1 MPRTSIKNKLI
12 LCFVLLIFIVIV
24 VVTTINL
31 LTDQFYVAQALSTA
45 IALGVGIFFGGI
57 FSNSLVMRL
66 NSLSREAEKVSGG
79 DLTRDIPVVSMDEV
93 RSLEEIFGV
102 MVHHIRSMIF
112 DIKKVALE
120 INEANISLVYL
131 MKKVLESSREIGRSS
146 GVIAKGSETQ
156 VLIVQKTSLKV
167 ENSVKSMDSLMRRSN
182 QTMSKINE
190 AMKKTRAGE
199 NNARETLKRLEE
211 VLREMSR
218 YSEPIAQLARKVEKI
233 KVIVNVLDS
242 IAQKTDLLSLNASIE
257 ATRAGETGKGFALVA
272 DEIRS
277 MADSSKQSSQEISKL
292 VEDILTDNKAVIGFM
307 AKNQTDINKG
317 NEILNGIVGIFA
329 EMLTNVG
336 EIFSEVKQVEDAT
349 AEQVD
354 HMRGL
359 SENFS
364 ELARLANENF
374 VATQNTSEAI
384 ERQKKNVNRIAAAV
398 KGLNSLSNK
407 MVETQ
412 QRFRLPEQAS

>member
-12 LCFVLLIFIVIV
+12 LCFLLLILIVIV

-31 LTDQFYVAQALSTA
+31 LTDKFYVAQALSTA
-45 IALGVGIFFGGI
+45 IALGVGIFFGSI
-57 FSNSLVMRL
+57 FSNSLVTRL
-66 NSLSREAEKVSGG
+66 KSLSSEAEKISGG

-112 DIKKVALE
+112 DIKKVAFE
-120 INEANISLVYL
+120 IKEANISLVHL
-131 MKKVLESSREIGRSS
+131 MKKVLESSREIDRSS

-156 VLIVQKTSLKV
+156 MLIVQKTSLKV

-190 AMKKTRAGE
+190 AMKKTQTGE
-199 NNARETLKRLEE
+199 SDAKETLKRLEE
-211 VLREMSR
+211 VLQEMSR
-218 YSEPIAQLARKVEKI
+218 YADPISQLARKVEKI
-233 KVIVNVLDS
+233 KVIVTVLDS

-277 MADSSKQSSQEISKL
+277 MADSSKQSSQEISRL
-292 VEDILTDNKAVIGFM
+292 VEDILTDNRAVIGFM
-307 AKNQTDINKG
+307 VKNQTDINKG
-317 NEILNGIVGIFA
+317 NEIINGIVGIFA
-329 EMLTNVG
+329 EMLTNVR

-359 SENFS
+359 AENFH
-364 ELARLANENF
+364 ELSRLANENY
-374 VATQNTSEAI
+374 VATQKTSVAI
-384 ERQKKNVNRIAAAV
+384 EHQKKEVHRIAGAV

-412 QRFRLPEQAS
+412 QRFKLPEKAV

>member
-1 MPRTSIKNKLI
+1 M
-12 LCFVLLIFIVIV
+12 
-24 VVTTINL
+24 
-31 LTDQFYVAQALSTA
+31 
-45 IALGVGIFFGGI
+45 
-57 FSNSLVMRL
+57 
-66 NSLSREAEKVSGG
+66 
-79 DLTRDIPVVSMDEV
+79 
-93 RSLEEIFGV
+93 
-102 MVHHIRSMIF
+102 
-112 DIKKVALE
+112 
-120 INEANISLVYL
+120 SLVYL

-146 GVIAKGSETQ
+146 GIIAKGSETQ
-156 VLIVQKTSLKV
+156 VLIVQKTSIKV

-190 AMKKTRAGE
+190 AMKKTQAGE
-199 NNARETLKRLEE
+199 NNARETLKRLED
-211 VLREMSR
+211 VLQEMSR
-218 YSEPIAQLARKVEKI
+218 YSDPIAQLARKVEKI

-292 VEDILTDNKAVIGFM
+292 VEDILADNKAVIGFM

-317 NEILNGIVGIFA
+317 NEILNGIVVIFA
-329 EMLTNVG
+329 EMLTNVR

-359 SENFS
+359 AENFT

-374 VATQNTSEAI
+374 IATQNTSEAI
-384 ERQKKNVNRIAAAV
+384 ERQKKNVNRIAGAV

-412 QRFRLPEQAS
+412 QRFRLPEQTA

>member
-12 LCFVLLIFIVIV
+12 LCFLLLILIVIV

-31 LTDQFYVAQALSTA
+31 LTDKFYLAQALSTA
-45 IALGVGIFFGGI
+45 IALGAGVFLGSI
-57 FSNSLVMRL
+57 FSNSLVSRL
-66 NSLSREAEKVSGG
+66 KSLSSEAEKISGG
-79 DLTRDIPVVSMDEV
+79 DLTRDISVVSMDEV

-112 DIKKVALE
+112 DIKKVAFE
-120 INEANISLVYL
+120 IKEANISLVHL
-131 MKKVLESSREIGRSS
+131 MKKVLESSRDISRAS

-190 AMKKTRAGE
+190 AMKKTQTGE
-199 NNARETLKRLEE
+199 SDARETLKRLEE
-211 VLREMSR
+211 VLQEMGR
-218 YSEPIAQLARKVEKI
+218 YVDPISQLARKVEKI

-257 ATRAGETGKGFALVA
+257 ATRAGESGKGFALVA

-277 MADSSKQSSQEISKL
+277 MADSSKQSSREISRL

-307 AKNQTDINKG
+307 VKNQTDINKG
-317 NEILNGIVGIFA
+317 NEIINGIVGIFA
-329 EMLTNVG
+329 EMLTHVR
-336 EIFSEVKQVEDAT
+336 EIFSEVKEVEDAT

-359 SENFS
+359 AENFH

-374 VATQNTSEAI
+374 VATQNTSVAI
-384 ERQKKNVNRIAAAV
+384 EHQKKNVHRIAGAV

-407 MVETQ
+407 MVEIQ
-412 QRFRLPEQAS
+412 QQFKLPGKAA